1 MPETS
6 AVSPCLRATKLRDG
20 RSKAVARNKAN
31 DKANDQERKCPFHWD
46 LAAGNGG
53 IVNVGVSLPSLEIS
67 AAFGFITVTFK
78 SFTDFGVSE
87 TFVDNLID
95 WVLASTI

>member
-1 MPETS
+1 M
-6 AVSPCLRATKLRDG
+6 
-20 RSKAVARNKAN
+20 
-31 DKANDQERKCPFHWD
+31 
-46 LAAGNGG
+46 
-53 IVNVGVSLPSLEIS
+53 NVGVSLPSLEIS

-78 SFTDFGVSE
+78 SFTDFEASE

>member
-6 AVSPCLRATKLRDG
+6 VASPCLRATKLRDG

-31 DKANDQERKCPFHWD
+31 DQEHKCWD
-46 LAAGNGG
+46 LAAGKGG

-67 AAFGFITVTFK
+67 AAFGSITVTFK
-78 SFTDFGVSE
+78 SFTDFEVSE
-87 TFVDNLID
+87 ETFDNLIWW

>member
-6 AVSPCLRATKLRDG
+6 VVSPCLRVTKLRDG

-31 DKANDQERKCPFHWD
+31 DQEHKCPFHWE
-46 LAAGNGG
+46 LAAGKGG

-78 SFTDFGVSE
+78 SFTDFEASE
-87 TFVDNLID
+87 TFVDSLID
-95 WVLASTI
+95 WVLASSI